1 MTSITSFSVAELCG
15 LARHG
20 DLGET
25 IGVAAGMPV
34 VLVENPADSPV
45 DENAGPHVGCIEL
58 LRAEIATLPCVLL
71 AFPGVDPGV
80 TSLADVLPDPEHL
93 DAVIATV
100 LGNPIAATTLAMLLR
115 GGEARSVG
123 AGLVA
128 ESFAYS
134 ALQAGTEFHAWRQGT
149 PVRTAAETPTG
160 APVLMQ
166 RRDDTLTITFDRP
179 GRHNA
184 FDTPTRD
191 ALIDALLVAV
201 ADDSLRVVLRGNGPS
216 FCSGGDLDEFGSRS
230 DPASAHV
237 IRLSRSA
244 ARLVARLSPRL
255 VVEVHGACLGSGIEL
270 AAFAGH
276 VRAHPATRFALP
288 EVSLGLIPGAG
299 GTVSLPRRIGRHRTA
314 LLALMGT
321 TIDATTALAWGLIDE
336 IGQP

>member
-1 MTSITSFSVAELCG
+1 MTSIASFSVAELCG

-20 DLGET
+20 DLVET
-25 IGVAAGMPV
+25 IGVAAGIPV
-34 VLVENPADSPV
+34 VLVENPTDGPV
-45 DENAGPHVGCIEL
+45 DENSDPHASCIEL
-58 LRAEIATLPCVLL
+58 LRSEIATLPCVLL
-71 AFPGVDPGV
+71 AFPGVDRGAA
-80 TSLADVLPDPEHL
+80 SLADVLPDPEHL

-100 LGNPIAATTLAMLLR
+100 LGNPIAATALAMLLR
-115 GGEARSVG
+115 GGEARSTG
-123 AGLVA
+123 EGLVA

-134 ALQAGTEFHAWRQGT
+134 TLQAGTEFHAWRQAT
-149 PVRTAAETPTG
+149 PVRTPAGTPAG
-160 APVLMQ
+160 APVLIH
-166 RRDDTLTITFDRP
+166 RHDDTLFITFDRP

-201 ADDSLRVVLRGNGPS
+201 ADNSLRVVLRGNGPS

-230 DPASAHV
+230 DPASAHA

-244 ARLVARLSPRL
+244 ARLLARLSDR
-255 VVEVHGACLGSGIEL
+255 VVAEVHGACLGSGIEL

-276 VRAHPATRFALP
+276 VRAHPATKFGLP

-299 GTVSLPRRIGRHRTA
+299 GTVSLTRRIGRHRTA

-336 IGQP
+336 ISQR